1 MEQEK
6 IKEIYPLLG
15 DDISKYI
22 FENRLMHTL
31 TEDTKFIRNVICTI
45 EKGLEIY
52 NYMKSSQRKKV
63 IFGAGSVGQRLV
75 RIYDDIEF
83 ECFADNNCV
92 GKVYKGLAV
101 ISIEELK
108 KNYPDAL
115 VIISTNKYHKEILQ
129 QLLNEG
135 FEKEN
140 IINIGMEYEKLNHL
154 QYFDLPQLED
164 NRTASEVF
172 VDGGC
177 YDGSSAI
184 DFRNWSP
191 GGSIIAW
198 EPDPDNQ
205 EKCRMLFEE
214 NSIKY
219 ELIPKGL
226 WSEAKELR
234 LKMDKT
240 ASIVSKDGD
249 IKIEVDSIDR
259 LIRRP
264 VTFIKM
270 DIEGSEYHALL
281 GARNTIAM
289 HKPKLAICVYHKPE
303 DIWELPWLIHEM
315 NKEYTFYLRHYSFAD
330 NETVLYAL

>member
-15 DDISKYI
+15 DDISRYI

-31 TEDTKFIRNVICTI
+31 TGDAKFIRNVICTI

-52 NYMKSSQRKKV
+52 NYMKSSQRKKI

-75 RIYDDIEF
+75 RIYDDIKF

-115 VIISTNKYHKEILQ
+115 VIISTKKYHKEILQ

-154 QYFDLPQLED
+154 QYFDLPQLEGS
-164 NRTASEVF
+164 RVAKEVF

-177 YDGSSAI
+177 YDGVTAI
-184 DFRNWSP
+184 DFRNWCP
-191 GGSIIAW
+191 GGVLLHGSLTLIIKRSANRSL
-198 EPDPDNQ
+198 NQ
-205 EKCRMLFEE
+205 
-214 NSIKY
+214 
-219 ELIPKGL
+219 
-226 WSEAKELR
+226 
-234 LKMDKT
+234 
-240 ASIVSKDGD
+240 
-249 IKIEVDSIDR
+249 
-259 LIRRP
+259 
-264 VTFIKM
+264 
-270 DIEGSEYHALL
+270 
-281 GARNTIAM
+281 IA
-289 HKPKLAICVYHKPE
+289 
-303 DIWELPWLIHEM
+303 
-315 NKEYTFYLRHYSFAD
+315 
-330 NETVLYAL
+330 